1 MRPLLP
7 EGMPRFGARLGLA
20 ALGSVGIWWLLR
32 EPFGA
37 VFRTLGNLV
46 VAGLGGSETV
56 RFVQRPGA
64 ALFDPETQLVY
75 MGGGKVLQMFD
86 LASSRFAYIP
96 LAVMCG
102 LAFTARQWKLR
113 NSRRL
118 LLGLAVIVGY
128 IALGIGIVVLH
139 LGLIVAPVAFRSVS
153 ALKAVVGSANT
164 ILTLPGFKFA
174 IPAVIWY
181 ACTATLSV
189 QASDEPV
196 RRKASRRRT
205 AKG

>member
-7 EGMPRFGARLGLA
+7 EGLPRFGARLGLT

-37 VFRTLGNLV
+37 VFRTLENLV
-46 VAGLGGSETV
+46 VAGLGGSETL
-56 RFVQRPGA
+56 RFVQRQGA
-64 ALFDPETQLVY
+64 SLFEPDTQLVY
-75 MGGGKVLQMFD
+75 MGSGKVLQMFD
-86 LASSRFAYIP
+86 MASSRFAYIP
-96 LAVMCG
+96 LAVMFG
-102 LAFTARQWKLR
+102 LAFAVRQWKLH
-113 NSRRL
+113 NLRRL

-128 IALGIGIVVLH
+128 IALSIGIVVLH

-153 ALKAVVGSANT
+153 ALKVVVGSANT

-181 ACTATLSV
+181 ACTARLSV
-189 QASDEPV
+189 PASDERV
-196 RRKASRRRT
+196 RRKASRRQA

>member
-20 ALGSVGIWWLLR
+20 ALGNVGIWWLVC

-56 RFVQRPGA
+56 RFIPRQAA
-64 ALFDPETQLVY
+64 ALFEPDSHLVY
-75 MGGGKVLQMFD
+75 MASGKVLQMFD
-86 LASSRFAYIP
+86 MASSRFAYIP
-96 LAVMCG
+96 LAVMCS
-102 LAFTARQWKLR
+102 LAFAARQLKMR

-118 LLGLAVIVGY
+118 LLGLPVIVGY
-128 IALGIGIVVLH
+128 IVLSIGIVVLH
-139 LGLIVAPVAFRSVS
+139 LGLIVAPMAFRSV
-153 ALKAVVGSANT
+153 AAVKVIVGSANT

-181 ACTATLSV
+181 ACTATF
-189 QASDEPV
+189 
-196 RRKASRRRT
+196 SRSRDSL
-205 AKG
+205 AM

>member
-7 EGMPRFGARLGLA
+7 LGLPRFGARLGLA
-20 ALGSVGIWWLLR
+20 ALASVGIWWLLR

-56 RFVQRPGA
+56 RFVPRQGA
-64 ALFDPETQLVY
+64 ALFEPDSHLVY
-75 MGGGKVLQMFD
+75 MASGKVLQMFD
-86 LASSRFAYIP
+86 LPSSRFAYIP
-96 LAVMCG
+96 LAVLCS
-102 LAFTARQWKLR
+102 LAYAARQLKLR
-113 NSRRL
+113 NLRRL
-118 LLGLAVIVGY
+118 LLGLAVMVGY

-139 LGLIVAPVAFRSVS
+139 LGLIVAPVAFRSVA
-153 ALKAVVGSANT
+153 ALKVVVGLANT

-189 QASDEPV
+189 RSSADPIG
-196 RRKASRRRT
+196 RKASRGRT
-205 AKG
+205 